1 MSHTA
6 HTVCPLDCPDRC
18 SLEVTVEAGRVT
30 DIEGS
35 RVNPSTEGY
44 ICGKVR
50 AFGKRLY
57 GPERVLHPLRRTG
70 AKGEGRFERL
80 SWDEALGTVV
90 ERFAAIRDESGG
102 EAILPFRYGGSN
114 GLLTHDAADARL
126 FNGLGASRLL
136 RTVCAAP
143 TGFAAKALYGKMAS
157 VDFADFEAARFIIVW
172 GANPRDSNIHLVPW
186 LKRARA
192 AGAKVAIVDPRRIAG
207 PGIADTHLPIWPGT
221 DAAVALAMIAHLDRT
236 GAVDR
241 AFLEAHATGWERL
254 LEHARHWTLE
264 RAAALARVEARDIAA
279 LAETYAAADPA
290 LIRCG
295 WGLER
300 NRNGESSVAAVLALP
315 AVAGKFG
322 KRGGGYAMSASGTY
336 RVSDRTLSG
345 TAEPTTRAV
354 NMNHLGRALLEETD
368 PPIRALFV
376 YNANPVVTVPDQ
388 GRILK
393 GLSRPDLFT
402 VVFEQVMTDTALWA
416 DIVLPA
422 TTFLEHLDLCT
433 SYGGYAVMLGEPVVA
448 PAGEARSNEEVFT
461 EIGRRLGIPGA
472 MEWPL
477 GEEQVLRGLAA
488 IEGPLAEH
496 DPKHR
501 LARLREEKILKFDF
515 PGERPVQMA
524 TAMPRTSD
532 GKIHLWPEE
541 VWPAPFA
548 VRDLKEDGDSRYPL
562 ALISPSSDRTI
573 SSTLAEYGFK
583 EAALVMHPGDAAARG
598 LEDGTRVRVHNDL
611 GEVVVRLKI
620 SDEMRRGV
628 VNLPKG
634 IWNRHTANNR
644 AGTWLVP
651 DAVTLASGG
660 ACFNDARVDVG
671 RA

>member
-1 MSHTA
+1 
-6 HTVCPLDCPDRC
+6 
-18 SLEVTVEAGRVT
+18 
-30 DIEGS
+30 
-35 RVNPSTEGY
+35 
-44 ICGKVR
+44 
-50 AFGKRLY
+50 
-57 GPERVLHPLRRTG
+57 
-70 AKGEGRFERL
+70 
-80 SWDEALGTVV
+80 
-90 ERFAAIRDESGG
+90 
-102 EAILPFRYGGSN
+102 
-114 GLLTHDAADARL
+114 
-126 FNGLGASRLL
+126 
-136 RTVCAAP
+136 
-143 TGFAAKALYGKMAS
+143 
-157 VDFADFEAARFIIVW
+157 
-172 GANPRDSNIHLVPW
+172 
-186 LKRARA
+186 
-192 AGAKVAIVDPRRIAG
+192 
-207 PGIADTHLPIWPGT
+207 
-221 DAAVALAMIAHLDRT
+221 
-236 GAVDR
+236 
-241 AFLEAHATGWERL
+241 
-254 LEHARHWTLE
+254 
-264 RAAALARVEARDIAA
+264 
-279 LAETYAAADPA
+279 
-290 LIRCG
+290 
-295 WGLER
+295 
-300 NRNGESSVAAVLALP
+300 
-315 AVAGKFG
+315 
-322 KRGGGYAMSASGTY
+322 
-336 RVSDRTLSG
+336 
-345 TAEPTTRAV
+345 
-354 NMNHLGRALLEETD
+354 MNHLGRALLEETD

-433 SYGGYAVMLGEPVVA
+433 SYGGYAVMLGEPVVP